1 MMTQPQVVNLEDL
14 PPREERE
21 EALAALTHFINST
34 GGKYFVK
41 IMRAQFA
48 GNQAAINA
56 GSESWNPQAH
66 PLHYLFQAEFKKG
79 FIAGLELAIRMPQL
93 LIEDIKVS
101 FQMEAEDAKQKAAEG
116 GAK

>member
-1 MMTQPQVVNLEDL
+1 MSNAPQVVRVEDL
-14 PPREERE
+14 PSREERE

-34 GGKYFVK
+34 GGRYLRK
-41 IMRAQFA
+41 ILQAQFA

-56 GSESWNPQAH
+56 SSESLQAGVH
-66 PLHYLFQAEFKKG
+66 PMHYVLVTEFKKG

-101 FQMEAEDAKQKAAEG
+101 FQLEAEDAERKAAEEG
-116 GAK
+116 RK